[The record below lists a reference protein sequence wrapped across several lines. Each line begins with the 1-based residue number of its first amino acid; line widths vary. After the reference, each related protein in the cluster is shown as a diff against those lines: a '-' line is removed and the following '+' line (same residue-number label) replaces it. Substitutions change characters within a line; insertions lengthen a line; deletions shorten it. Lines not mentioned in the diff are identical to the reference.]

1 MLGKLEEFFGKH
13 KKLVIIGFVICMAV
27 FAGINGYKHIAD
39 SKIEKI
45 DYTRFR
51 AMLDKGEITEIEYSQ
66 NKEYMT
72 VVASHGS
79 RYKTLHPRYEEFRKE
94 MLEHGVNL
102 KAHADLAA
110 TELMVIILELVI
122 VSVWFVVIIY
132 SQWNTGKLRAGDIV
146 KKSDVHFTDVIGLD
160 EIMDDINLYV
170 SMIKEPKIGRKIG
183 ARAPKGLLL
192 AGEPGTG
199 KTLIAKAMACEA
211 GVPFISISGSEFAE
225 LFKGVGAKRVRQ
237 VFKIARRHT
246 PCIVFFDEIDAM
258 GGSRSSIKAD
268 SEDVQII
275 NQLLKEMD
283 GFTPTEGIFVL
294 AATNCPDKLDRALK
308 RSGRFD
314 RQIIV
319 NPPRDWKVRKQ
330 MLEFYLKDYKVAEDL
345 EITSLAKAISGFT
358 GADISMICNEASLIA
373 ITKEK
378 SRIDMECIEEAIDKK
393 VFKGSRSKNKQHE
406 KDREI
411 VAYHEAGHA
420 VMKYL
425 CGEPIS
431 RVSTIGTTSGV
442 GGAVFG
448 QEGESQFVTRDKLEH
463 DVMACYAGQISE
475 NIKFGSVTTGASND
489 LTQATKLLK
498 GYVASY
504 GFDTKIGPVDLMYL
518 KEEERA
524 AAHIVTDRVQA
535 LARIFYDKGAG
546 LLENSYQLVEVLAEK
561 LLESETMTGSEIEEL
576 LDSVHLI
583 NNI

>member
-1 MLGKLEEFFGKH
+1 MLERLEEFFREH
-13 KKLVIIGFVICMAV
+13 KKIVFIAVVACVLVLLGFS
-27 FAGINGYKHIAD
+27 GYKWYEQSQI
-39 SKIEKI
+39 KNI
-45 DYTRFR
+45 DYAQFCS
-51 AMLDKGEITEIEYSQ
+51 MLDEGEISVIEYSD

-72 VVASHGS
+72 VITGQDVK
-79 RYKTLHPRYEEFRKE
+79 YKALYPKYEDFRKE
-94 MLEHGVNL
+94 MLEKGVDL
-102 KAHADLAA
+102 KAHADIAA
-110 TELMVIILELVI
+110 KDMMLIILELAI
-122 VSVWFVVIIY
+122 ISVWFVVIIY
-132 SQWNTGKLRAGDIV
+132 TQLNTGRLRASDIV
-146 KKSDVHFTDVIGLD
+146 KKSDVHFSDVIGLD
-160 EIMDDINLYV
+160 EIMDDILLYV
-170 SMIKEPKIGRKIG
+170 SMIKEPKIGKKIG
-183 ARAPKGLLL
+183 AKVPKGLLL

-258 GGSRSSIKAD
+258 GGSRNSVKAD
-268 SEDVQII
+268 TEDVQII

-283 GFTPTEGIFVL
+283 GFTPTEGVFVL
-294 AATNCPDKLDRALK
+294 AATNCPDKLDRALI

-345 EITSLAKAISGFT
+345 QITTLAKAISGFT

-393 VFKGSRSKNKQHE
+393 VFKGSRTKYRQHE

-425 CGEPIS
+425 CREPIS

-448 QEGESQFVTRDKLEH
+448 QEGESRFMTCDKLEH

-475 NIKFGSVTTGASND
+475 KIKFGSITTGASND
-489 LTQATKLLK
+489 ITQATKLLK
-498 GYVASY
+498 SYVAAY
-504 GFDTKIGPVDLMYL
+504 GFDKEVGPVDLMYL
-518 KEEERA
+518 REEEMA
-524 AAHIVTDRVQA
+524 ADHMVADRVQV
-535 LARIFYDKGAG
+535 LAKSFYEKGEEM
-546 LLENSYQLVEVLAEK
+546 LRNSYQLVEVLAET
-561 LLESETMTGSEIEEL
+561 LLDSETMSGLEIEEL
-576 LDSVHLI
+576 LDGIS
-583 NNI
+583 

>member
-1 MLGKLEEFFGKH
+1 MADRFKEFLGKH
-13 KKLVIIGFVICMAV
+13 KKLVIIGLFACILI
-27 FAGINGYKHIAD
+27 FAGINGYKRFVE

-45 DYTRFR
+45 DYTQFC
-51 AMLDKGEITEIEYSQ
+51 AMLGSKEVTEIEYSE

-72 VVASHGS
+72 VFTKDG
-79 RYKTLHPRYEEFRKE
+79 RYKTLYPRYEDFRKE
-94 MLEHGVNL
+94 MLEKGVDL
-102 KAHADLAA
+102 KAHSDIAAKDLI
-110 TELMVIILELVI
+110 LIILEFVI
-122 VSVWFVVIIY
+122 ISVWFALLIY
-132 SQWNTGKLRAGDIV
+132 SQWNTGKLSARDIV
-146 KKSDVHFTDVIGLD
+146 KKSDVHFSDVIGLD

-170 SMIKEPKIGRKIG
+170 SMIKQPKIGEKIG
-183 ARAPKGLLL
+183 AKVPKGLLL
-192 AGEPGTG
+192 VGEPGTG

-258 GGSRSSIKAD
+258 GASRSNARAD
-268 SEDVQII
+268 TEDVQIL

-294 AATNCPDKLDRALK
+294 AATNCPDKLDSALK

-330 MLEFYLKDYKVAEDL
+330 MLEFYLKDYKVADDL
-345 EITSLAKAISGFT
+345 QITSLAKTISGFT

-378 SRIDMECIEEAIDKK
+378 SQIDVECIEEAIDKK
-393 VFKGSRSKNKQHE
+393 VFKGSRTKNKQHE
-406 KDREI
+406 IDRKI

-425 CGEPIS
+425 CREPIS

-442 GGAVFG
+442 GGVVFG
-448 QEGESQFVTRDKLEH
+448 QEGESQFMTRDKLEH
-463 DVMACYAGQISE
+463 DVMACYGGQISE
-475 NIKFGSVTTGASND
+475 KMKFGSITTGASND
-489 LTQATKLLK
+489 LTQATKLLQK
-498 GYVASY
+498 YVAAY
-504 GFDTKIGPVDLMYL
+504 GFDADVGPVDLMYL
-518 KEEERA
+518 QEEERSA
-524 AAHIVTDRVQA
+524 GRMVTDRVQE
-535 LARIFYDKGAG
+535 LAKSFYKKGED
-546 LLENSYQLVEVLAEK
+546 LLGDSYQLVEVLAER
-561 LLESETMTGSEIEEL
+561 LLDCETMSGAEIMDL
-576 LDSVHLI
+576 LGGTPRH
-583 NNI
+583 